1 MTLRQA
7 LLFLLVSL
15 AVSLGVYR
23 NAMWGAKLLAPLDL
37 GPDIF
42 QHYAFMDA
50 QADGIPDNHY
60 IIDQFT
66 YDLPLQ
72 YAVYN
77 AYRAG
82 EIPWWDPYTYG
93 GRPLLADAHI
103 NGTDPIRLLCY
114 FTLPFELAYNWNYI
128 LRGIVTGLG
137 MFALLRFLGIQ
148 PALAI
153 LLGLAYQFAG
163 WFAIHFGHPWIQGAF
178 VYYPFLW
185 VAWSRGLT
193 RNFGTQAAWS
203 ILLAACVFY
212 SGNLQSH
219 TYLALFAAAFLLA
232 VVWKERLYFWR
243 AVFLTSLTG
252 IIGGLLAAP
261 VLLNQLEFFLIGVR
275 TPSAA
280 GPWWQFFG
288 SAVLSL
294 CAFYPW
300 MLGTFRT
307 LDVGRVVMASGM
319 SYFLF
324 AGIVIYFFAA
334 WYGWIGRKKE
344 HSQQLARAFSL
355 ILILLFLVIVGTPLS
370 KVFYSRCAPLAG
382 MGIIVL
388 AGLGLQLVTE
398 KGFFNRR
405 FAILATALV
414 ALCALSTSALAWFI
428 YPKYQARIE
437 QKVLEKDQANTSFTS
452 APALRKFQV
461 TNFAR
466 EVSLRNPEAA
476 LTLLASVFLLVLL
489 LRSGSAPVKDT
500 ALAAIL
506 ALSLLPVF
514 SFYARYRPAHD
525 IALWQRMKEGG
536 PAQNAA
542 MAQTGPF
549 RRLQESEGA
558 QLAAYVFPNALSV
571 LYRVHVV
578 HGYSALQPAS
588 FHVPPKNPA
597 TFPPAWRADTHLD
610 DPAYSAP
617 AASVRFQSGSS
628 MENLIPLPI
637 LQETWNSVQ
646 VAPAGEGKNLIL
658 RTDTYF
664 PGWTARTAQGS
675 TLSSALLAPFF
686 SQVNLPT
693 DSGALGPITFTYWP
707 HYWKLAL
714 ICFFAGLVVVFLL
727 FCQPLLLS
735 KIQNRPVL

>member
-1 MTLRQA
+1 MTFRQA

-15 AVSLGVYR
+15 LVSLGVYR
-23 NAMWGAKLLAPLDL
+23 EAMWGQKLLAPLDL

-42 QHYAFMDA
+42 QHYAFMDE

-60 IIDQFT
+60 IVDQFT
-66 YDLPLQ
+66 YDLPIQ

-137 MFALLRFLGIQ
+137 MFALLRYLGIR

-185 VAWSRGLT
+185 ITWSQGLVT
-193 RNFGTQAAWS
+193 KFGPHAAWS
-203 ILLAACVFY
+203 ALLAAGIFY
-212 SGNLQSH
+212 AGNLQSH
-219 TYLALFAAAFLLA
+219 TYLILFSAAFLLA
-232 VVWKERLYFWR
+232 VLWKERHHFWR
-243 AVFLTSLTG
+243 AVFITMISG
-252 IIGGLLAAP
+252 IVGTMLAAP
-261 VLLNQLEFFLIGVR
+261 VLLNQIEFYLIGVR

-288 SAVLSL
+288 SAIISL
-294 CAFYPW
+294 CSFYPW
-300 MLGTFRT
+300 MLGSFRT
-307 LDVGRVVMASGM
+307 LDVGRFVMATGM
-319 SYFLF
+319 AYFLF
-324 AGIVIYFFAA
+324 AGIVVYFFAF
-334 WYGWIGRKKE
+334 WYGWVGRKSE
-344 HSQQLARAFSL
+344 GRNRLAWAISI
-355 ILILLFLVIVGTPLS
+355 ILIGTFLLVIGTPLS
-370 KVFYSRCAPLAG
+370 KIFYARCAPLAG
-382 MGIIVL
+382 MGMIVL
-388 AGLGLQLVTE
+388 AGLGLQLVLNHN
-398 KGFFNRR
+398 FSHRR
-405 FAILATALV
+405 FPILVTLIV
-414 ALCALSTSALAWFI
+414 VMCALGSSGLAWFV
-428 YPKYQARIE
+428 YPKYQALIE

-466 EVSLRNPEAA
+466 EVSLGNPEAA
-476 LTLLASVFLLVLL
+476 LTLLASVFLMVLL
-489 LRSGSAPVKDT
+489 LRSGSVPVKGT

-525 IALWQRMKEGG
+525 IALWQRLKEGG
-536 PAQNAA
+536 PAQKAA
-542 MAQTGPF
+542 MVQTGPF
-549 RRLQESEGA
+549 RRLQEGEGT

-571 LYRVHVV
+571 LYQVHVV

-597 TFPPAWRADTHLD
+597 TFPPAWMADTHLGD
-610 DPAYSAP
+610 TASSAP
-617 AASVRFQSGSS
+617 VASVRFQSGSS
-628 MENLIPLPI
+628 MENLTPLPI

-646 VAPAGEGKNLIL
+646 VAPAGEGQTLIL

-675 TLSSALLAPFF
+675 TLSSALLSPFF
-686 SQVNLPT
+686 SQINLPANSKGT
-693 DSGALGPITFTYWP
+693 ITFTYWP

-714 ICFFAGLVVVFLL
+714 ICFFAGLAVVFLL
-727 FCQPLLLS
+727 FSQPLFA
-735 KIQNRPVL
+735 KIQNQPIL